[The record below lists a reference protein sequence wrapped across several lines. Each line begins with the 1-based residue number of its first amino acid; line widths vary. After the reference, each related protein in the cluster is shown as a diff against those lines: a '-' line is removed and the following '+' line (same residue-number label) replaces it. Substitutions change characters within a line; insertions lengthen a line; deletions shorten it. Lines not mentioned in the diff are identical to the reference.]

1 MDRSRRPPPSCASQ
15 LICKQKKKN
24 DLCCCCCCCCFL
36 VPSSA
41 KQMAT
46 LVDGHCGRSSS
57 SAKQPKT
64 TTTTTTT
71 VTTANYYWQRITFC
85 AAGSKKK
92 QQQNSK
98 IELAGACFSLPKW
111 PRFLFPCFFF
121 VFCCCCCCCC
131 FAAQVTISLRNATM
145 SFPMWCLYGDFT
157 FWSNQCSIGFR
168 FQETSGD
175 FEWERFFYAVIEN
188 LVSIDHFS
196 TFYVT
201 FLCRSGMKRRCFFFG
216 SCSAAI
222 SLRGP
227 VANLKK

>member
-1 MDRSRRPPPSCASQ
+1 
-15 LICKQKKKN
+15 
-24 DLCCCCCCCCFL
+24 
-36 VPSSA
+36 
-41 KQMAT
+41 MAT

-64 TTTTTTT
+64 TTTTTT

-85 AAGSKKK
+85 AAGSKKNNNK
-92 QQQNSK
+92 IQRSNSPARVFLYQN
-98 IELAGACFSLPKW
+98 GRVFFF
-111 PRFLFPCFFF
+111 RVFFF
-121 VFCCCCCCCC
+121 VFCCCCCCC